1 MSEKTNYELNIY
13 ILSSR
18 CKDIIEKIK
27 GPCKTKEENENI
39 KKDNNLEKNITS
51 FWNWI
56 PINCNENE
64 IDDNLLLL
72 IGYLKD
78 KIDACSDK
86 NNNQAF
92 KEVFIIEKKD
102 ISETKFTEFLD
113 AFEETL
119 EEFGEY
125 YHPFIIFLTNEE
137 LKIEYEDNNK
147 IDSKKIFTFPF
158 PDYELSISEL
168 VFKLIQCCSYYNEL
182 GDHFYINGYPYQA
195 IPEIENYSTYLNIL
209 LLGRSQSGK
218 STFINLL
225 LGEKRAKEGGINCG
239 CSQKNQIYKILNYP
253 VRLYD
258 TVGFGD
264 EDKDIEEIKNFF
276 KKLDDELTN
285 SKEKIHLIL
294 YFIDGKAGN
303 KFGKNEIFLL
313 KEIQSRNILILYI
326 VTKFVYNP
334 NENQKKYNNQ
344 LEKIYNSMTSMVGI
358 NNEHNIEKF
367 LGVNLVKNDK
377 TRETEEFGFKE
388 IIENI
393 YYYFKKDA
401 EKLREIKEKYNNTQ
415 NEEEKEK
422 KKEIDWE
429 KIFPS
434 LENNLFFSHLK
445 TYKDIEDKYEEEAR
459 KAIKNAKIKAGITGW
474 FPVIDMISHH
484 FVKKS
489 LQNNIEK
496 AYKLNKNE
504 NKDEKDEEK
513 KEEESKEEKEFG
525 EKIDKNVE
533 SSYSNLARQA
543 VGVITGASCDI
554 IVSNTVRSALSL
566 GKYGLRMAG
575 GYALMGAQ
583 IIIGPLVGICKMSKN
598 GDEMIKLYKEK
609 FREKNYD
616 CTLALIDSILSG
628 ILFFEELLES
638 FNKIN
643 E

>member
-1 MSEKTNYELNIY
+1 MSEKTNYELNIS

-27 GPCKTKEENENI
+27 ELCKFKEENENI
-39 KKDNNLEKNITS
+39 KKDNNLETNITS

-78 KIDACSDK
+78 KINACSDK

-113 AFEETL
+113 TFDENL
-119 EEFGEY
+119 EDFGEY

-137 LKIEYEDNNK
+137 LKIEYENYNK

-158 PDYELSISEL
+158 PDDELSISKL

-182 GDHFYINGYPYQA
+182 GDYFCINGYPYQA

-239 CSQKNQIYKILNYP
+239 CSQKKQIYKILNYP

-334 NENQKKYNNQ
+334 NKKPKKYKNE
-344 LEKIYNSMTSMVGI
+344 LEKIYNSMTSKVGI
-358 NNEHNIEKF
+358 NNEHNFEKF

-459 KAIKNAKIKAGITGW
+459 KAIKNAIIKAGITGW

-533 SSYSNLARQA
+533 SSYSNLARA
-543 VGVITGASCDI
+543 AELIKGASGYI
-554 IVSNTVRSALSL
+554 IVINTVSSALSL
-566 GKYGLRMAG
+566 GGLRKAG
-575 GYALMGAQ
+575 RYALMGAQ
-583 IIIGPLVGICKMSKN
+583 IIIGPLVGIYKMSKN

>member
-27 GPCKTKEENENI
+27 GPCKNKEENENI
-39 KKDNNLEKNITS
+39 KKDNNLEKNIAS

-102 ISETKFTEFLD
+102 ISESKFTEFLD

-137 LKIEYEDNNK
+137 LKIEYKNYNK

-158 PDYELSISEL
+158 PDDELTISEL

-182 GDHFYINGYPYQA
+182 GDYFCINGYPYQA
-195 IPEIENYSTYLNIL
+195 IDEIENYSTYLNIL

-225 LGEKRAKEGGINCG
+225 LGEKRAKEGGLNCG
-239 CSQKNQIYKILNYP
+239 CSQKKQIYKILKYP

-344 LEKIYNSMTSMVGI
+344 LKKIYNSMTSKVGI
-358 NNEHNIEKF
+358 NNKHNFEKF

-377 TRETEEFGFKE
+377 TGETEEFGFKE
-388 IIENI
+388 IIEKI
-393 YYYFKKDA
+393 YHYFKKDA

-445 TYKDIEDKYEEEAR
+445 TYKDIEDKYEKEAK
-459 KAIKNAKIKAGITGW
+459 KAITNAKIKAGITGW

-533 SSYSNLARQA
+533 SSYSNLARA
-543 VGVITGASCDI
+543 AELIKGASFDI
-554 IVSNTVRSALSL
+554 TVSNTVRSALSL

-583 IIIGPLVGICKMSKN
+583 IIIGPLVGIYKMSKN

-628 ILFFEELLES
+628 ILFFKELLES
-638 FNKIN
+638 FNKTN

>member
-1 MSEKTNYELNIY
+1 MSEKTNYELNIS

-27 GPCKTKEENENI
+27 ELCKFKEENENI
-39 KKDNNLEKNITS
+39 KKDNNLETNITS

-78 KIDACSDK
+78 KINACLDK

-113 AFEETL
+113 SFDENL
-119 EEFGEY
+119 EDFGEY

-137 LKIEYEDNNK
+137 LKIEYENYNK

-158 PDYELSISEL
+158 PDDELSISKL

-182 GDHFYINGYPYQA
+182 GDYFCINGYPYQA

-239 CSQKNQIYKILNYP
+239 CSQKKQIYKILNYP

-334 NENQKKYNNQ
+334 NKKPKKYKNE
-344 LEKIYNSMTSMVGI
+344 LEKIYNSMTSKVGI
-358 NNEHNIEKF
+358 NNEHNFEKF

-459 KAIKNAKIKAGITGW
+459 KAIKNAIIKAGITGW

-543 VGVITGASCDI
+543 VGVIDT
-554 IVSNTVRSALSL
+554 VSSALDL
-566 GKYGLRMAG
+566 GKYALIMAV
-575 GYALMGAQ
+575 GYALRAQ
-583 IIIGPLVGICKMSKN
+583 IIIGPLVGIYEMSKN